1 MKYKNKEKKEKK
13 SGVGATKLRKYIYHD
28 ALQFLDK
35 VRFHA
40 ETASSS
46 THEEE
51 HPQNEEET
59 DEPAAPV
66 TPASTPSATTLGQPT
81 KVITNKGKNRKKIG
95 WVWN

>member
-1 MKYKNKEKKEKK
+1 M
-13 SGVGATKLRKYIYHD
+13 
-28 ALQFLDK
+28 
-35 VRFHA
+35 RFHA

-66 TPASTPSATTLGQPT
+66 TPASRPTATTLGQLT
-81 KVITNKGKNRKKIG
+81 EVIKNKGKNRKKKIG
-95 WVWN
+95 